1 MIYKFAAAD
10 MDGTLLNDKNEIT
23 PYTIETIRQAAAQG
37 LIFSICT
44 GRPIQ
49 GVERYQK
56 QLGIQGPVITYNG
69 AMILDSAD
77 GRVLYRQELKAD
89 DARLILEA
97 GLNYDTTMCIWS
109 DNRLYGNKLNDRI
122 QEYSQATKV
131 TPLLMPSINKLLAQ
145 GITKILWYDDVSQ
158 IQQIEKELRKTAHF
172 HNVTFCTSKPFYLE
186 FFSSKVSKAAA
197 IDCIGKL
204 YDFTPAET
212 IAIGDGFNDL
222 SMIRYA
228 ALGVAMANGLLG
240 EVSPAMAGAV
250 MASDAVK
257 IFLPPQKKCGFYFAC
272 GKKEPLHAC
281 LEEAM
286 EILKDAVQS
295 LLDPSSL

>member
-23 PYTIETIRQAAAQG
+23 PYTIEIIRQAAAQG

-109 DNRLYGNKLNDRI
+109 DNKLYGNKLNDRI

-131 TPLLMPSINKLLAQ
+131 TPLLMPSIDELLAQ

-186 FFSSKVSKAAA
+186 FFNSKVSKAAA

-204 YDFTPAET
+204 FDFTPAET

-228 ALGVAMANGLLG
+228 ALGVAMANAPDGVKESADYITARTNNEDG
-240 EVSPAMAGAV
+240 VAEV
-250 MASDAVK
+250 
-257 IFLPPQKKCGFYFAC
+257 
-272 GKKEPLHAC
+272 
-281 LEEAM
+281 LEKFV
-286 EILKDAVQS
+286 L
-295 LLDPSSL
+295 

>member
-109 DNRLYGNKLNDRI
+109 DNKLYGNKLNDRI

-131 TPLLMPSINKLLAQ
+131 TPFLMPSI
-145 GITKILWYDDVSQ
+145 
-158 IQQIEKELRKTAHF
+158 
-172 HNVTFCTSKPFYLE
+172 CTSKPFYLE
-186 FFSSKVSKAAA
+186 FFNSKVSKAAA

-228 ALGVAMANGLLG
+228 ALGVAMENAPDGVKESADYITARTNNEDGVA
-240 EVSPAMAGAV
+240 EV
-250 MASDAVK
+250 
-257 IFLPPQKKCGFYFAC
+257 
-272 GKKEPLHAC
+272 
-281 LEEAM
+281 LEKFV
-286 EILKDAVQS
+286 L
-295 LLDPSSL
+295 

>member
-77 GRVLYRQELKAD
+77 GHVLYKQELKAD

-109 DNRLYGNKLNDRI
+109 DNKLYGNKLNDRI

-131 TPLLMPSINKLLAQ
+131 APLLMPSIGELLTQ
-145 GITKILWYDDVSQ
+145 GITKILWYDEVSQ
-158 IQQIEKELRKTAHF
+158 IQQIEKELRSAAHF
-172 HNVTFCTSKPFYLE
+172 QNVTFCTSKPFYLE
-186 FFSSKVSKAAA
+186 FFNSKVSKAAA
-197 IDCIGKL
+197 IDRIGEL
-204 YDFTPAET
+204 YGFSPAET

-222 SMIRYA
+222 PMIRYA
-228 ALGVAMANGLLG
+228 ALGAAMSNAPDGVKQYADYITARTNNEDGVA
-240 EVSPAMAGAV
+240 EV
-250 MASDAVK
+250 
-257 IFLPPQKKCGFYFAC
+257 
-272 GKKEPLHAC
+272 
-281 LEEAM
+281 LEKFV
-286 EILKDAVQS
+286 L
-295 LLDPSSL
+295 

>member
-23 PYTIETIRQAAAQG
+23 PYTIEIIRQAAAQG

-131 TPLLMPSINKLLAQ
+131 TPLLMPSIDKLLAQ
-145 GITKILWYDDVSQ
+145 GITKILWYDDVFQ
-158 IQQIEKELRKTAHF
+158 IQQIEK
-172 HNVTFCTSKPFYLE
+172 SY
-186 FFSSKVSKAAA
+186 
-197 IDCIGKL
+197 GKQL
-204 YDFTPAET
+204 
-212 IAIGDGFNDL
+212 
-222 SMIRYA
+222 
-228 ALGVAMANGLLG
+228 
-240 EVSPAMAGAV
+240 
-250 MASDAVK
+250 
-257 IFLPPQKKCGFYFAC
+257 IF
-272 GKKEPLHAC
+272 
-281 LEEAM
+281 
-286 EILKDAVQS
+286 IT
-295 LLDPSSL
+295 

>member
-23 PYTIETIRQAAAQG
+23 PYTIEIIRQAAAQG

-109 DNRLYGNKLNDRI
+109 DNRLYGNKLNNR
-122 QEYSQATKV
+122 
-131 TPLLMPSINKLLAQ
+131 
-145 GITKILWYDDVSQ
+145 
-158 IQQIEKELRKTAHF
+158 IQQIEKELRKTTHF

-228 ALGVAMANGLLG
+228 ALGVAMANAPDGVKESADYITARTNNEDG
-240 EVSPAMAGAV
+240 VAEV
-250 MASDAVK
+250 
-257 IFLPPQKKCGFYFAC
+257 
-272 GKKEPLHAC
+272 
-281 LEEAM
+281 LEKFV
-286 EILKDAVQS
+286 L
-295 LLDPSSL
+295 

>member
-23 PYTIETIRQAAAQG
+23 PYTIEIIRQAAAQG

-109 DNRLYGNKLNDRI
+109 DNKLYGNKLNNRI

-131 TPLLMPSINKLLAQ
+131 TPLLMPSIDELLAQ

-158 IQQIEKELRKTAHF
+158 IQQIEKERTRIKQEE
-172 HNVTFCTSKPFYLE
+172 V
-186 FFSSKVSKAAA
+186 
-197 IDCIGKL
+197 
-204 YDFTPAET
+204 

-228 ALGVAMANGLLG
+228 ALGVAMENAPDGVKESADYITARTNNEDGVA
-240 EVSPAMAGAV
+240 EV
-250 MASDAVK
+250 
-257 IFLPPQKKCGFYFAC
+257 
-272 GKKEPLHAC
+272 
-281 LEEAM
+281 LEKFV
-286 EILKDAVQS
+286 L
-295 LLDPSSL
+295 